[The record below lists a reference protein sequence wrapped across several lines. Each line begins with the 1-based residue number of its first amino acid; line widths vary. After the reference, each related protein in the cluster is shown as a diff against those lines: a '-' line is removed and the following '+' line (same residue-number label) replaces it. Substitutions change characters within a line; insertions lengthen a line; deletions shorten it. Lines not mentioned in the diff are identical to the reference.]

1 MPTGPP
7 FSAFTVLAR
16 TFTPI
21 PPPRTLCSAQTAKL
35 PETIVQPKA
44 SGVRPRA
51 SPSVTFLF
59 SVLLFLPGAAALES
73 VGRALSEAPGVP
85 SDIGC
90 YLGNGASYEGG
101 ATLTVSG
108 QVCQAWAS
116 TTPHSHGYT
125 YLPENHCRNPD
136 GEPGPWCYT
145 TDPSRRWELCD
156 VPLCAPPAPPP
167 APPCTDQDGTA
178 TDTYMGGCSVGR
190 RLEALFNG
198 QAWTL
203 NSGSPN
209 GSTTF
214 TVAFGQLTA
223 ALAFGDV
230 DADGD
235 LDLIIANTNRPN
247 ELWINNGAGVFNS
260 RSTFDGGGSAAT
272 ATVAFGDVN
281 GDGAL
286 DVVFGNTNNQAN
298 TLLLNDG
305 SGVFRPAASFPGGS
319 ASTRAVAFGY
329 IDGDGELDLLTGNG
343 GANGGVNKLLMLT
356 HCPDGGAQLHA
367 GSSCFACPPSM
378 GKSSPS
384 VCLECVPD
392 FVSEGTDGTLG
403 PGCRKA
409 CVLAQ
414 RPLGSDSC
422 QECKSV
428 PGNVCA
434 RLTLT

>member
-1 MPTGPP
+1 MYNGRGWTLTNGR
-7 FSAFTVLAR
+7 SGSINFTVGLGS
-16 TFTPI
+16 
-21 PPPRTLCSAQTAKL
+21 SAT
-35 PETIVQPKA
+35 
-44 SGVRPRA
+44 
-51 SPSVTFLF
+51 
-59 SVLLFLPGAAALES
+59 
-73 VGRALSEAPGVP
+73 
-85 SDIGC
+85 
-90 YLGNGASYEGG
+90 
-101 ATLTVSG
+101 
-108 QVCQAWAS
+108 
-116 TTPHSHGYT
+116 
-125 YLPENHCRNPD
+125 
-136 GEPGPWCYT
+136 
-145 TDPSRRWELCD
+145 
-156 VPLCAPPAPPP
+156 
-167 APPCTDQDGTA
+167 
-178 TDTYMGGCSVGR
+178 
-190 RLEALFNG
+190 
-198 QAWTL
+198 
-203 NSGSPN
+203 
-209 GSTTF
+209 
-214 TVAFGQLTA
+214 

-235 LDLIIANTNRPN
+235 LDLIVANTNSPN

-260 RSTFDGGGSAAT
+260 RSTFDAGGTAAT
-272 ATVAFGDVN
+272 MAVAFGDVN

-305 SGVFRPAASFPGGS
+305 SGAFTNGPMTAATSFPGGS
-319 ASTRAVAFGY
+319 ASTRAVAFGD
-329 IDGDGELDLLTGNG
+329 IDGDGELDLLAGNG
-343 GANGGVNKLLMLT
+343 GANGGANELLMLT

-428 PGNVCA
+428 PGNVGA
-434 RLTLT
+434 RLTLS